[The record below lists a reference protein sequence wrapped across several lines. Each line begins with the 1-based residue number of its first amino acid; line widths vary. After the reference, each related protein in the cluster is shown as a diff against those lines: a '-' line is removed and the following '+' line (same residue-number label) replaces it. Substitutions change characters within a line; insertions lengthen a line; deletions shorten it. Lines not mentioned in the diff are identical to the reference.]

1 MAKYEVTNRDVYQG
15 ATMTNTETG
24 HSVKFGDTVTVGKS
38 KNEWFVNN
46 VMHHGMVELE
56 RQASSPK
63 RGLIHRRETIDFL
76 TVVHTTRKV
85 EEPAVATADEW
96 PTVADL
102 VECMQNEFRTEQG
115 EDYTP
120 SVDAVAESAD
130 ELFPEVPDDDA
141 DAAAFHKRAEGIMNA
156 ALAIM
161 RVWAA
166 EQTPETPTALLH
178 PKREVFDVKAC
189 KGNEVLEVV
198 TINGSLKRAR
208 SVAEMLGCKYGFG
221 PMHIDF
227 KTSTLEWHQGIG
239 NVGVEI
245 EDLDADDPYQWG
257 PWTRDIDAE
266 MELRD

>member
-1 MAKYEVTNRDVYQG
+1 
-15 ATMTNTETG
+15 MTAEQPLDLYTFAE
-24 HSVKFGDTVTVGKS
+24 GDTFYYGTSEVIYMATKVTKRY
-38 KNEWFVNN
+38 
-46 VMHHGMVELE
+46 MHAIAPTGRTVRFDLRHD
-56 RQASSPK
+56 P
-63 RGLIHRRETIDFL
+63 L
-76 TVVHTTRKV
+76 T
-85 EEPAVATADEW
+85 PAVATADGW

-166 EQTPETPTALLH
+166 EQTPDTPTPLLH

-189 KGNEVLEVV
+189 KGNEVLEVI

-227 KTSTLEWHQGIG
+227 ATSFLEYHQGLG
-239 NVGVEI
+239 NGGVEI
-245 EDLDADDPYQWG
+245 EDLDPDAPFEVG
-257 PWTRDIDAE
+257 PFDEGLTAE
-266 MELRD
+266 MAAE

>member
-1 MAKYEVTNRDVYQG
+1 
-15 ATMTNTETG
+15 MTAEQPLDLYTFAE
-24 HSVKFGDTVTVGKS
+24 GDTFYYGTSEVIYTATKVTKRY
-38 KNEWFVNN
+38 
-46 VMHHGMVELE
+46 MHAIAPTGRAVRFDLRHD
-56 RQASSPK
+56 P
-63 RGLIHRRETIDFL
+63 L
-76 TVVHTTRKV
+76 T
-85 EEPAVATADEW
+85 PAVATADGW

-166 EQTPETPTALLH
+166 EQTPDTPTALLH

-189 KGNEVLEVV
+189 KGNEVLEVI

-227 KTSTLEWHQGIG
+227 ATSFLEYHQGLG

-245 EDLDADDPYQWG
+245 EDLDPDAPFEVG
-257 PWTRDIDAE
+257 PFDEGLTAE
-266 MELRD
+266 MAAE